1 MFKVGDRVFHLG
13 HGRGTV
19 IEVRQA
25 PTSTDNSAI
34 RYFTS
39 PRGREMRGNPHVAAL
54 ALSVMCGYGPER
66 YPYRVR
72 FDKNGYT
79 DVYGETELSQAAFKD
94 LR

>member
-1 MFKVGDRVFHLG
+1 
-13 HGRGTV
+13 
-19 IEVRQA
+19 
-25 PTSTDNSAI
+25 
-34 RYFTS
+34 
-39 PRGREMRGNPHVAAL
+39 MRGNPHVAAL